1 MSIRNELFALAARA
15 LEVLPPLRMRRI
27 LIANP
32 RPAPDREAEFGLLSF
47 ENGSVGLYYAW
58 LGKSQSDMP
67 ERFDPAALRRQ
78 SPLEIS
84 RYYLGDSD
92 AERSIGLAAIN
103 AVTDAVYRA
112 AGHEL
117 ATAPDSMGGL
127 TLEPDDRLGM
137 IGNFPSL
144 VHRARERGVEV
155 NVVERKRHMVGETN
169 GVRITLDPGVLRDCN
184 KIICSGATLLNDSLD
199 EMLAYC
205 ADAEHIAL
213 IGPTVGF
220 FPDPVFAR
228 GIDIVGGTRI
238 VDGDRAAERLEAG
251 MNFGDSAVRTV
262 ITPAD
267 YPGFDRLL
275 ENAQAGTVS
284 P

>member
-1 MSIRNELFALAARA
+1 MSIRNELFALAVRA
-15 LEVLPPLRMRRI
+15 LEALPPLHIRHI
-27 LIANP
+27 LIADP

-47 ENGSVGLYYAW
+47 EDGSVGLYYAW
-58 LGKSQSDMP
+58 LGESQSDMRK
-67 ERFDPAALRRQ
+67 RFDPAALRHQ
-78 SPLEIS
+78 SPLELA

-92 AERSIGLAAIN
+92 AERSVGLAAIN

-117 ATAPDSMGGL
+117 TAARDSMGGL

-144 VHRARERGVEV
+144 VRRARDRGVEV
-155 NVVERKRHMVGETN
+155 NVVERKQHMIGETS

-184 KIICSGATLLNDSLD
+184 KIICTGATLLNDSLD

-205 ADAEHIAL
+205 TAAEEIAL

-238 VDGDRAAERLEAG
+238 IDADRAAERLETG
-251 MNFGDSAVRTV
+251 KNFGDSAARTV
-262 ITPAD
+262 MTPAD
-267 YPGFDRLL
+267 YPGFERLL
-275 ENAQAGTVS
+275 ENARAGAVS
-284 P
+284 R